1 MKHNKLNLWTT
12 AVHVIDDFISDDSH
26 LEQLSLESIVDTTI
40 EGQDY
45 KNLTPAQDLLYK
57 QVSNVVL
64 ILCTTPPLFMNP
76 QVFFIIILEEG

>member
-57 QVSNVVL
+57 L
-64 ILCTTPPLFMNP
+64 LY
-76 QVFFIIILEEG
+76 